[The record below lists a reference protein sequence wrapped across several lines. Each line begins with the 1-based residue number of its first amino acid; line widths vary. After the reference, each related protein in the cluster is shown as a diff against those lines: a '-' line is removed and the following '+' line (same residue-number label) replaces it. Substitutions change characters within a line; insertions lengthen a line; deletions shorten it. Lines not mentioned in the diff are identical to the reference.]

1 MKQFLEIKEAHPEAI
16 LFFRVGDFYEM
27 FYDDAIKAS
36 KILQI
41 ALTSRDKNNKNAI
54 PLCGVPHHAASG
66 YIARLIRAGESVAV
80 CEQVEDPATV
90 KGIVKREVVR
100 VITPGTV
107 IEPELLSEKEP
118 NYLAALTW
126 KPGQTI
132 ENTKSIGLACIDLS
146 TGDFRMLAVDD
157 VWAVVAAEL
166 LKIAPKEIL
175 LSSREKPNG
184 RPISPLT
191 GEWPPRFVDPL
202 FFSQEEAE
210 KALKSHFKVHST
222 TAFGGGTLSL
232 ASAGALLTH
241 LKQTQQQSLINITSL
256 RPIPTQDLMRI
267 HPLALKHLDLIPL
280 SSSQKGGTLFH
291 LLDETVTAMGGRLL
305 KESILRPLLSISAIQ
320 KRQEGVAFFYE
331 QLTLRK
337 GLRNLLK
344 QVFDL
349 ERLIG
354 RITLRAAQPRD
365 LIALKEAVILLPEIQ
380 KTMHHVEGRTTA
392 YCPPELITA
401 LLEKWD
407 NLETV
412 YQLIHQA
419 IVPDPPFSL
428 KDGGIINA
436 GYLPELDTLRHFQ
449 KEGRTLLTEIEK
461 TERERTG
468 IDSLK
473 VRYNQVQGY
482 YIEVSKPHLHK
493 IPADYIRKQTLTH
506 AERFITPELKM
517 LEEKLTGAKE
527 AILAL
532 EARAFEEIRAD
543 LSLET
548 ARIQQMAKKI
558 ALIDLLAALAEV
570 AHHNHYCRPEINET
584 RMIRIIEGRHP
595 VLEAGMSGG
604 KAGFVPNDTL
614 LNPPSQQLL
623 ILTGPNMAG
632 KSTYMRQIALIVL
645 MAQMGSYVPA
655 RKATIG
661 VADQIFTRVGAQD
674 ALNEGMSTF
683 MVEMTEMSQILM
695 HATERS
701 LILLDEIG
709 RGTSTFDGVSIAWAI
724 AEHVYSHLKAR
735 TLFATH
741 YHELTGLAEIYKGI
755 LNYHVLVREWGDEIV
770 FLRKMVEGGSDKSYG
785 IQVARLAGLPDTLIQ
800 RAKTVLKKL
809 DEKTFGTPL
818 HTHFLRQEPNRQG
831 LAARREATPG
841 TPEPSSE
848 TPETGSSPL
857 QPSLF
862 SAPSPEPAHQKI
874 DPPSSSHPVL
884 MSLRNIDP
892 MHLTPMQALQVLV
905 ELSAQAKKSP
915 PDSTV

>member
-54 PLCGVPHHAASG
+54 PLCGVPHHAAQG

-80 CEQVEDPATV
+80 CEQVEDPATA

-126 KPGQTI
+126 KPGQAL
-132 ENTKSIGLACIDLS
+132 ESTKSIGLACIDLS
-146 TGDFRMLAVDD
+146 TGDFRILATDA
-157 VWAVVAAEL
+157 VWSDVAAEL
-166 LKIAPKEIL
+166 LKISPKEIL
-175 LSSREKPNG
+175 LSSREKTNEG
-184 RPISPLT
+184 RISPLT
-191 GEWPPRFVDPL
+191 AHRSSHSQTRGELPGEWPSRFVDPL
-202 FFSQEEAE
+202 FFSSEAAE
-210 KALKSHFKVHST
+210 AVLKSHFRVHST
-222 TAFGGGTLSL
+222 AAFGGGTFSL
-232 ASAGALLTH
+232 AAAGALLAH
-241 LKQTQQQSLINITSL
+241 LKQTQKQSLANITSL
-256 RPIPTQDLMRI
+256 RPIPAHDLMRI

-280 SSSQKGGTLFH
+280 SPNQKGGTLFH

-305 KESILRPLLSISAIQ
+305 KESILRPLLSIPAIQ
-320 KRQEGVAFFYE
+320 KKQEGVAFFHE

-337 GLRNLLK
+337 GLRDLLK
-344 QVFDL
+344 QVFDI

-365 LIALKEAVILLPEIQ
+365 LIALKEAVTLFPEIQ
-380 KTMHHVEGRTTA
+380 KTMHHLEGTTPA
-392 YCPPELITA
+392 YRPPELITA

-412 YQLIHQA
+412 YQLIHRA

-428 KDGGIINA
+428 KDGGVINT
-436 GYLPELDTLRHFQ
+436 GYLPELDALRHFQ
-449 KEGRTLLTEIEK
+449 KEGRSLLTQIEK
-461 TERERTG
+461 TERERSG

-473 VRYNQVQGY
+473 VRYNQVHGY
-482 YIEVSKPHLHK
+482 YIEVSKTHLHK

-506 AERFITPELKM
+506 AERFITPELKT

-527 AILAL
+527 AILTL
-532 EARAFEEIRAD
+532 EARAFEEVRCG

-570 AHHNHYCRPEINET
+570 AHRNHYCRPEVNET
-584 RMIRIIEGRHP
+584 MMIHIIEGRHP
-595 VLEAGMSGG
+595 VLEAGMAGG
-604 KAGFVPNDTL
+604 RSGFVPNDTL
-614 LNPPSQQLL
+614 IHPPSQQLL

-683 MVEMTEMSQILM
+683 MVEMTEMSQILR

-724 AEHVYSHLKAR
+724 AEHVYSHLRAR

-741 YHELTGLAEIYKGI
+741 YHELTGLATIYEGI
-755 LNYHVLVREWGDEIV
+755 RNYHVLVREWGDEIV

-785 IQVARLAGLPDTLIQ
+785 IQVARLAGLPDILIQ

-809 DEKTFGTPL
+809 DEKTRGTP
-818 HTHFLRQEPNRQG
+818 
-831 LAARREATPG
+831 
-841 TPEPSSE
+841 
-848 TPETGSSPL
+848 

-862 SAPSPEPAHQKI
+862 SAPSPEPAHQKT
-874 DPPSSSHPVL
+874 DPARSPHPVL
-884 MSLRNIDP
+884 TSLRNIDP

-905 ELSAQAKKSP
+905 ELSAQAKKNP
-915 PDSTV
+915 PDSTA